1 VTISADYIDKQAFIA
16 AVNDVAKRT
25 GHSKVLVF
33 VHGFNNRFDDAVYRF
48 AQIVHDSKAPAIPVL
63 FTWPSL
69 GDLRLR
75 AYTYDRESTNFS
87 RDALEEL
94 LDTLTRQSRVS
105 EVNVLA
111 HSMGNWIT
119 LEALRGRSIRASR
132 SAYNLKSDKLKN
144 VLMVAPDVDVDVFR
158 TELQRMGSFRPRI
171 FLFVSRDDEALR
183 LSQFIWGGAP
193 RLGDVNANQEPYQT
207 QCERDRIEV
216 FDLTSL
222 KSADRDAHDRAFDE
236 APTVAAMIRKRLS
249 EGQVLT
255 TNREPDFGEK
265 VEEATLSAR

>member
-1 VTISADYIDKQAFIA
+1 MA
-16 AVNDVAKRT
+16 AVDDAAKRT
-25 GHSKVLVF
+25 GQGKVLVF

-48 AQIVHDSKAPAIPVL
+48 AQIVHDAKTPAVPIL

-69 GDLRLR
+69 GELRLR

-94 LDTLTRQSRVS
+94 LDMLARQPRVT

-119 LEALRGRSIRASR
+119 LEALRGRSIRATR
-132 SAYNLKSDKLKN
+132 SAYNSKSDKLKN
-144 VLMVAPDVDVDVFR
+144 VFMVAPDVDVDVFR
-158 TELQRMGSFRPRI
+158 VELQRMGSFRPHI

-193 RLGDVNANQEPYQT
+193 RLGDVNADQEPYQT
-207 QCERDRIEV
+207 QFERDHIEV
-216 FDLTSL
+216 FDLTAL
-222 KSADRDAHDRAFDE
+222 KSADRNAHDRAFDE

-249 EGQVLT
+249 EGQELT
-255 TNREPDFGEK
+255 TNREPDIGAK
-265 VEEATLSAR
+265 IEEATTFSAR